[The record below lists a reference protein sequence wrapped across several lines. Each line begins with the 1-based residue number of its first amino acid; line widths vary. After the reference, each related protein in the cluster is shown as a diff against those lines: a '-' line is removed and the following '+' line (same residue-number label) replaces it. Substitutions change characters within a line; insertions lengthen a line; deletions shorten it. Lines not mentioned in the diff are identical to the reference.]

1 MSETT
6 TNSGFWQGTLAAAK
20 TGDGFL
26 GWVPAIVIAYATL
39 LSPLFFAQESADVAD
54 AAAAAASASRSNLAN
69 QLFWIGLFGA
79 VIVSGR
85 HRLGRLLVVLRQPT
99 VIVILA
105 YLALALASMLWSPV
119 PSIAFR
125 RAMLQVIVLTAIVCP
140 VFMANDRQAQLERL
154 VLVFLVTVIVNM
166 VPVIFQPPGPIG
178 HEGIYAH
185 KNQFGLVAAYAFIF
199 SLYAVVRLSG
209 VLRLVAIAC
218 VFMALFEL
226 VVSQSKTS
234 LGLSLLIPAVSLFV
248 VGLSV
253 LLGIRS
259 VYVLLFGAALA
270 ITGYLF
276 FNFLFDY
283 HFSDLSML
291 LFNDTTFTGRTVIW
305 DFIFGIISREP
316 LFGQGYGSFW
326 GIGPDSIVAREAP
339 GFVAFLLQS
348 HNGYVDVM
356 LELGV
361 VGFFLLILL
370 LFSMLFDV
378 SRLKGGSESANGGA
392 GRAEAWLFMSV
403 ALVAI
408 CHNMLE
414 SSWFRGYF
422 LAWLL
427 FVLVAAF
434 SSASRSTGSQATA
447 HENGKAGW
455 A

>member
-6 TNSGFWQGTLAAAK
+6 TNSGSWHGDLAAAK
-20 TGDGFL
+20 TGDGLL
-26 GWVPAIVIAYATL
+26 GWVPAIVIAYAIL
-39 LSPLFFAQESADVAD
+39 LSPLFFAQDSADVSD

-69 QLFWIGLFGA
+69 QLFWIALFGA
-79 VIVSGR
+79 VLVSGR
-85 HRLGRLLVVLRQPT
+85 NRLARLLAALRQPT
-99 VIVILA
+99 VIVIIA
-105 YLALALASMLWSPV
+105 YLALALASVLWSPV

-125 RAMLQVIVLTAIVCP
+125 RAMLQVIVLTAIICP
-140 VFMANDRQAQLERL
+140 VYMANDRQAQLHRL

-166 VPVIFQPPGPIG
+166 VPVIFQPAGPIG
-178 HEGIYAH
+178 HEGIYSH

-199 SLYAVVRLSG
+199 SLYATVRLAG
-209 VLRLVAIAC
+209 VLRLIAVAC
-218 VFMALFEL
+218 TVLALFEL

-234 LGLSLLIPAVSLFV
+234 LGLSILIPAISLFV
-248 VGLSV
+248 VGLSG
-253 LLGIRS
+253 LLNIRS
-259 VYVLLFGAALA
+259 VYLLLFSAVLA
-270 ITGYLF
+270 IAGYLF

-316 LFGQGYGSFW
+316 LLGQGYGSFW

-361 VGFFLLILL
+361 AGFFLLILL
-370 LFSMLFDV
+370 LFSMLLDV
-378 SRLKGGSESANGGA
+378 GRLKGGSEGANGGA
-392 GRAEAWLFMSV
+392 GKAEAWLFMSV

-414 SSWFRGYF
+414 SSWFRQYF

-434 SSASRSTGSQATA
+434 SSASRLTGSGAPPA
-447 HENGKAGW
+447 SDR
-455 A
+455 

>member
-1 MSETT
+1 MSDTI
-6 TNSGFWQGTLAAAK
+6 TNSGTLRSTFAAAK
-20 TGDGFL
+20 AGDGFL
-26 GWVPAIVIAYATL
+26 GWVPAIVIAYAIL
-39 LSPLFFAQESADVAD
+39 LSPLFFAQEATDVSD
-54 AAAAAASASRSNLAN
+54 AAAAAASASRANLAN
-69 QLFWIGLFGA
+69 QLFWIALFGA
-79 VIVSGR
+79 VLVTGR
-85 HRLGRLLVVLRQPT
+85 NRFGRLIAALRQPT
-99 VIVILA
+99 VIIILA
-105 YLALALASMLWSPV
+105 YLALALASVLWSPV

-125 RAMLQVIVLTAIVCP
+125 RAMLQVIVLTAIICP
-140 VFMANDRQAQLERL
+140 VYMANDRQAQLERL

-166 VPVIFQPPGPIG
+166 VPAIFQPPGPIG
-178 HEGIYAH
+178 HEGIYSH
-185 KNQFGLVAAYAFIF
+185 KNEFGLVAAYAFIF

-209 VLRLVAIAC
+209 VLRLVAAAC
-218 VFMALFEL
+218 IVLALFEL

-234 LGLSLLIPAVSLFV
+234 LGLSILIPAVSLFV
-248 VGLSV
+248 VGLSG
-253 LLGIRS
+253 LLNIRS
-259 VYVLLFGAALA
+259 AYLLLFCAVLA
-270 ITGYLF
+270 IAGYLF

-316 LFGQGYGSFW
+316 LLGQGYGSFW
-326 GIGPDSIVAREAP
+326 GIGSDSIAAREAP

-348 HNGYVDVM
+348 HNGYVDVV

-378 SRLKGGSESANGGA
+378 SRLRGEGDRANGGA

-414 SSWFRGYF
+414 SSWFRQYF

-434 SSASRSTGSQATA
+434 SSASRLTG
-447 HENGKAGW
+447 AG
-455 A
+455 ARPAGGRSVDRP